1 MQNPSPNSTTPHS
14 NTSST
19 TSSTTRSTA
28 STTRTDAA
36 LRRIIDIM
44 VQLRDPET
52 GCPWDVKQTFET
64 IAPYTIEEAYETA
77 DAIQR
82 GNLEDIRD
90 ELGDLLLQVVF
101 QARIAEEAGHFDL
114 ADIATSISEKMI
126 ARHPHIFTDDSDRP
140 NATRP
145 NVTRP
150 SVTRPSADGQKQIWE
165 EIKAEERAAK
175 GKTGVLD
182 DVAIG
187 LSPMLRALKLQKRAA
202 RVGFD
207 WPEFAQL
214 RDKLHEETAELEA
227 ELSANTADRQKIS
240 DEVGDILFVAVNI
253 ARKAGVDPETALL
266 GCNQK
271 FEQRFRYIEQNI
283 EKYNKSIEDSSL
295 EEMESLWQEA
305 KSATKSSPSPDKAD
319 NSDKAD
325 GADKSGGKAD

>member
-19 TSSTTRSTA
+19 TRSTA
-28 STTRTDAA
+28 SITRTDAA

-64 IAPYTIEEAYETA
+64 IAPHTIEEAYETA

-82 GNLEDIRD
+82 GNLKDIRD

-126 ARHPHIFTDDSDRP
+126 ARHPHIFTDVSDIL

-145 NVTRP
+145 N
-150 SVTRPSADGQKQIWE
+150 ADGQKQIWE
-165 EIKAEERAAK
+165 EIKAKERAAK

-187 LSPMLRALKLQKRAA
+187 LSPMLRAVKLQKRAA

-207 WPEFAQL
+207 WPAFAQL

-227 ELSANTADRQKIS
+227 ELSAGTADRQKIS

-295 EEMESLWQEA
+295 EEKESLWQEA
-305 KSATKSSPSPDKAD
+305 KSATKSGRSPDKD
-319 NSDKAD
+319 
-325 GADKSGGKAD
+325 DKSGGKAD